1 MTPSVLTSLT
11 LSRTT
16 SHPRSLESRAID
28 QSFDS
33 EGHRMLEGPGF
44 SVNVGEEIARGIEVG
59 LHEINQNQSRFFAVA
74 EFLSVDACVVFVSV
88 FAHWLGPITRG
99 FSIRVMNLRSIQM
112 KHLLSFECA
121 R

>member
-1 MTPSVLTSLT
+1 
-11 LSRTT
+11 
-16 SHPRSLESRAID
+16 
-28 QSFDS
+28 
-33 EGHRMLEGPGF
+33 MLEGPGF

-74 EFLSVDACVVFVSV
+74 EFLIVDACVVFVSV

-121 R
+121 RQEEKTVRIRTLLYSGTDLGYGC